1 MSRGS
6 TAAQTASTQGN
17 TNATQAA
24 NNSQSFLNNSNALY
38 SSVVPQLETEASA
51 PSGFAPADEA
61 AMNTASQESAGGS
74 QAGAVG
80 QGALLDAR
88 TRNKGGAA
96 AAIDASSRAAGEN
109 LSRNALG
116 IQTKNAMLKEEQR
129 QNALSGLT
137 GLTGLETGAA
147 NNALGV
153 SNQGLGEVASNV
165 GANTGAV
172 NSSYDAFTDII
183 NPLLGAAGSAGG
195 AAIGK
200 YCWIAEAIYGLE
212 DERTHLLRA
221 WLNGP
226 FQRTWYGSLVMKLYG
241 AIGQR
246 VAKSKNVGILKP
258 LFEMALRKARAWAE

>member
-6 TAAQTASTQGN
+6 TAATAASTQGN

-51 PSGFAPADEA
+51 PSGFAPSDEA
-61 AMNTASQESAGGS
+61 AMETGAQQSAGGT
-74 QAGAVG
+74 QAAAVG
-80 QGALLDAR
+80 QGALLAAR
-88 TRNKGGAA
+88 TRNKGAA
-96 AAIDASSRAAGEN
+96 TGAIDAAARSAGEN

-116 IQTKNAMLKEEQR
+116 IQTKNAMLKESQR

-165 GANTGAV
+165 QANTGAE
-172 NSSYDAFTDII
+172 NASYDAFTDIL
-183 NPLLGAAGSAGG
+183 NPLLGAASYSKGG
-195 AAIGK
+195 
-200 YCWIAEAIYGLE
+200 
-212 DERTHLLRA
+212 
-221 WLNGP
+221 
-226 FQRTWYGSLVMKLYG
+226 FSV
-241 AIGQR
+241 
-246 VAKSKNVGILKP
+246 
-258 LFEMALRKARAWAE
+258 